1 MAHAVESRADTP
13 VNALRDLLDKAE
25 RELPVLSSS
34 SIESYLVRMDEIAAL
49 FDELGAD
56 TELRTEETRWQ
67 DLQQRL
73 TARAGDVVKFAGAA
87 GGMAAL
93 RRAHPPAEAPW
104 WHLDAHVAERR
115 ARTLKRTLVTLAVIG
130 AVLLAVAFIYQRFLA
145 PPPEV
150 VQLYETLSQVERYA
164 MDRNWPEALTT
175 AETLLAT
182 RPDEPELLLWA
193 GVIAEQLGDDGKAQG
208 YLDRARQQMG
218 DPLRFWTALG
228 MRRMQAGDIDGAE
241 AASLA
246 ALEVNAEEPQVY
258 FILANVAEARGQVP
272 EAVTFYER
280 AAALADETNPQMAVV
295 SKVRMGMLM
304 QQLIPPG
311 TPAATET
318 VQP

>member
-13 VNALRDLLDKAE
+13 VNALRDLLGKAE
-25 RELPVLSSS
+25 RELPILSGS
-34 SIESYLVRMDEIAAL
+34 SIEPYLVRMDEVAAL

-56 TELRTEETRWQ
+56 TELRTEATRWQ

-104 WHLDAHVAERR
+104 WRLDACMAERR
-115 ARTLKRTLVTLAVIG
+115 ARMLKRTLVTLAVIG
-130 AVLLAVAFIYQRFLA
+130 AVLLAAAFIYQRFLA

-150 VQLYETLSQVERYA
+150 VRLYETLSQVERYVI
-164 MDRNWPEALTT
+164 DRNWPEALTA
-175 AETLLAT
+175 AEPLLAT
-182 RPDEPELLLWA
+182 QPDAPELLLWA

-208 YLDRARQQMG
+208 HLDRARQQMG

-246 ALEVNAEEPQVY
+246 ALEVNDADPQVY
-258 FILANVAEARGQVP
+258 FTLANVAEARGQTP
-272 EAVTFYER
+272 KAVTLYEK
-280 AAALADETNPQMAVV
+280 AATLADDSNPQMAVI

-304 QQLIPPG
+304 QQLLPPG
-311 TPAATET
+311 TPAAAET